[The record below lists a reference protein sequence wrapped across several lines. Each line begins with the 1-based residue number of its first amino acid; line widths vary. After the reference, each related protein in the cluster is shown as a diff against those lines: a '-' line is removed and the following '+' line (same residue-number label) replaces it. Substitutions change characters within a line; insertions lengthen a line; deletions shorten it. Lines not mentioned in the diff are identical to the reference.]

1 MISYKEAKSI
11 VKKRISIIGRQKVDI
26 KHVEGMT
33 LRENIRATFPS
44 PRFDNSAM
52 DGFAVRAIDIKK
64 ATYENPIKLKVQ
76 GISSAGV
83 PSDIVI
89 GPGECI
95 QCMTGSEIPRGAD
108 SIIMVE
114 NTSGFSD
121 NDFVKFMTPVSK
133 GAHIRKKGEEI
144 SKGDLLIKKGIR
156 VTANELGTI
165 ATFGYGEL
173 YVSSRPRVSV
183 FVTGNEL
190 IEPGNSLGKGQIYN
204 SNLYVFNDL
213 IRKAGAKI
221 EMSEVVKDDRNSLKL
236 FLSKALKNSDMVILS
251 GGISMGRYDY
261 VRDVLIELGVEEH
274 FWKVAQKPGKPL
286 FFGTKEKKIIF
297 GLPGNPVSSFIGFM
311 EWVWPVL
318 KDIIGEKSR
327 ETIYG
332 ILEEPFPREE
342 KKHRFLFGEVKYRNN
357 RLVCSST
364 SRIGSHM
371 LTSALGANCIL
382 ESSPGVT
389 PLNPGDLIKVNLLPW
404 KTIK

>member
-1 MISYKEAKSI
+1 MISLKEAKSI
-11 VKKRISIIGRQKVDI
+11 VQKRISILGVRKMDI
-26 KHVEGMT
+26 EYLEGMT
-33 LRENIRATFPS
+33 LRENIIATFSS

-64 ATYENPIKLKVQ
+64 ATYENPIKLKIQ
-76 GISSAGV
+76 GISSAGI
-83 PSDIVI
+83 PSDMVI

-108 SIIMVE
+108 SIVKVE
-114 NTSGFSD
+114 DTSGFSD
-121 NDFVKFMTPVSK
+121 NNFVKFMTPVTK
-133 GAHIRKKGEEI
+133 GSHIRKKGEEI
-144 SKGDLLIKKGIR
+144 NKGELLIKKGTR

-173 YVSSRPRVSV
+173 CVSRKPRVSV
-183 FVTGNEL
+183 FATGNEL

-204 SNLYVFNDL
+204 SNLYLFKDL
-213 IRKAGAKI
+213 IKKAGAKI
-221 EMSEVVKDDRNSLKL
+221 EMSEVVKDDKNSLKL
-236 FLSKALKNSDMVILS
+236 FLSKALKNSDLVISS
-251 GGISMGRYDY
+251 GGISMGRYDH
-261 VRDVLIELGVEEH
+261 VRDVLIELGVKEH

-311 EWVWPVL
+311 EWIWPVL
-318 KDIIGEKSR
+318 RDIMGRKSKK
-327 ETIYG
+327 TVYG
-332 ILEEPFPREE
+332 ILDEPFPRE
-342 KKHRFLFGEVKYRNN
+342 KKMHRFLFGEVRYRNN

-364 SRIGSHM
+364 RKIGSHM

-382 ESSPGVT
+382 ESSPGTT
-389 PLNPGDLIKVNLLPW
+389 PLYPGDLIKVNLLPW